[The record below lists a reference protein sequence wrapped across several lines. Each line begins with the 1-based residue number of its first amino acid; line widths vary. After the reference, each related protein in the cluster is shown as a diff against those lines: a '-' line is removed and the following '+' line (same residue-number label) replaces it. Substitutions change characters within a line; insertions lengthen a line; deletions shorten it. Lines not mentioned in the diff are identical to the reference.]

1 VEKNLGL
8 AAMRKRA
15 GRRAVNGST
24 IGESIMKRW
33 EICLA
38 AVLMAAVA
46 AGCSSDSG
54 AEHAGTT
61 AARPAPAPATTPSA
75 GSGARAAAAG
85 REIPAVL
92 TVEHEV
98 DVVAEHEGEVVELA
112 AEEGKNV
119 ESGGLLARL
128 DARQVAVQLEQARA
142 DLKIS
147 EYNVKFNEAELHAN
161 QARLERAQLMFNE
174 GLGSKADLDTADFMA
189 KGSTYDL
196 ESWKANVEKHRAEV
210 HALELEM
217 EKTRIRAPFGGV
229 VSRRYVR
236 QGDVVTKG
244 TRCFRLS
251 QLSPLLVEFQVP
263 ETDPRKPAAGQT
275 VRGTLASD
283 PNRSFDARITRVSPV
298 VDAASDSYEV
308 TATLAGP
315 AADLKPGM
323 AVRLS
328 WSAPSSPQP

>member
-1 VEKNLGL
+1 
-8 AAMRKRA
+8 
-15 GRRAVNGST
+15 
-24 IGESIMKRW
+24 
-33 EICLA
+33 
-38 AVLMAAVA
+38 
-46 AGCSSDSG
+46 
-54 AEHAGTT
+54 
-61 AARPAPAPATTPSA
+61 
-75 GSGARAAAAG
+75 
-85 REIPAVL
+85 VL

-98 DVVAEHEGEVVELA
+98 DVVAGHDGEVVELA
-112 AEEGKNV
+112 ADEGRNV
-119 ESGGLLARL
+119 EAGGLLARL
-128 DARQVAVQLEQARA
+128 DSRQVEVQLEQARA

-147 EYNVKFNEAELHAN
+147 EYNVKYNEAELHAN
-161 QARLERAQLMFNE
+161 QSRLERAQLMFNE

-210 HALELEM
+210 RALELEM
-217 EKTRIRAPFGGV
+217 DKTRIRAPFGGV

-244 TRCFRLS
+244 MRCFRLS

-283 PNRSFDARITRVSPV
+283 PNQSFEARVARVSPV

-308 TATLAGP
+308 TAALVNP
-315 AADLKPGM
+315 PADLKPGM

-328 WSAPSSPQP
+328 WSTQSSPKP

>member
-1 VEKNLGL
+1 
-8 AAMRKRA
+8 MR
-15 GRRAVNGST
+15 RRG
-24 IGESIMKRW
+24 
-33 EICLA
+33 ICLA
-38 AVLMAAVA
+38 AVLAAAVA
-46 AGCSSDSG
+46 AGCSSESS
-54 AEHAGTT
+54 AERAGTGAT
-61 AARPAPAPATTPSA
+61 RPAAASAPIAS
-75 GSGARAAAAG
+75 GSSGARAAAAG

-98 DVVAEHEGEVVELA
+98 DVVAGHDGEVVELA
-112 AEEGKNV
+112 ADEGRNV
-119 ESGGLLARL
+119 EAGGLLARL
-128 DARQVAVQLEQARA
+128 DSRQVEVQLEQARA

-147 EYNVKFNEAELHAN
+147 EYNVKYNEAELHAN
-161 QARLERAQLMFNE
+161 QSRLERAQLMFNE

-210 HALELEM
+210 RALELEM
-217 EKTRIRAPFGGV
+217 DKTRIRAPFGGV

-283 PNRSFDARITRVSPV
+283 PNQSFEARVARVSPV

-308 TATLAGP
+308 TATLVNP
-315 AADLKPGM
+315 PADLKPGM

-328 WSAPSSPQP
+328 WSTQSSPKP